1 MAWVDSYRGCCP
13 CLCVDKM
20 APRPLSALAI
30 MASCCREG
38 EAIDTERDGLA
49 PEKTSPDRE
58 KKKEQSDISISPR
71 ASKHHYSRSRSRSRE
86 RKRKSDNDGRKHRSR
101 SRSKEARRHESK
113 DKSSKRHK
121 SEEHNDKEHSSDKGR
136 ERLNSSENGEDRHKR
151 KERKS
156 SRGRS
161 HSRSRSRERCAIA
174 VEAGKGRSLG
184 RGVGIG
190 KNLDP
195 EAETGRSQDLEAGIE
210 NEGSE
215 HVPDQ
220 DPDTGIGLG
229 AGADQGVEVD
239 RKKRIEKPRR
249 FSRSLSRTPSPP
261 PFRGRNTAMDAQEA
275 LARSSVLTEIG
286 DCFDYINF
294 ICWFLNKDGSGCSV
308 TQIGLELTKII
319 LCLPTSEVKLE
330 RAKKLQEQREKEMV
344 EKQKQQEMAAAA
356 AATGGSVL
364 NVAALLASGTQ
375 VTPQIAMAAQMAALQ
390 AKALAETGIAVPSYY
405 NPAAVNPMKF
415 AEQEKKRK
423 MLWQGKK
430 EGDKSQSAEIWEKL
444 NFGNKDQNVK
454 FRKLMGIKSE
464 DEAGCSSV
472 DEESYKTLKQQEEV
486 FRNLDAQYE
495 MARSQTHTQRGM
507 GLGFTSSMRGMD
519 TV

>member
-1 MAWVDSYRGCCP
+1 MLSILWYVLGPALSPPYALLQKNNQSPSNRVATETLIPTPFPPSKLCCAPGLFPLCAIRVSCASYSVC
-13 CLCVDKM
+13 
-20 APRPLSALAI
+20 
-30 MASCCREG
+30 G
-38 EAIDTERDGLA
+38 EASKRPVLWKAASGGAAVAAKNLDYGEPQNIIIQDHGQGQ
-49 PEKTSPDRE
+49 EKENESQIM
-58 KKKEQSDISISPR
+58 KEENTG
-71 ASKHHYSRSRSRSRE
+71 AGAE
-86 RKRKSDNDGRKHRSR
+86 AKRTNFFLKQ
-101 SRSKEARRHESK
+101 ARRHESK
-113 DKSSKRHK
+113 DKSSKKHK

-136 ERLNSSENGEDRHKR
+136 ERLNSSENGVIVVEA
-151 KERKS
+151 ES
-156 SRGRS
+156 GRS
-161 HSRSRSRERCAIA
+161 QDP
-174 VEAGKGRSLG
+174 
-184 RGVGIG
+184 GVGIG
-190 KNLDP
+190 RSQDP
-195 EAETGRSQDLEAGIE
+195 EAERGRNHDPEAGKE
-210 NEGSE
+210 NVGSDL
-215 HVPDQ
+215 VPAQDQ
-220 DPDTGIGLG
+220 DIGIEVE
-229 AGADQGVEVD
+229 AGVGQGVEV
-239 RKKRIEKPRR
+239 
-249 FSRSLSRTPSPP
+249 
-261 PFRGRNTAMDAQEA
+261 GRNTAMDAQEA
-275 LARSSVLTEIG
+275 LARR
-286 DCFDYINF
+286 
-294 ICWFLNKDGSGCSV
+294 
-308 TQIGLELTKII
+308 
-319 LCLPTSEVKLE
+319 LE

-344 EKQKQQEMAAAA
+344 EKQKQQEIAAA

-519 TV
+519 AV

>member
-1 MAWVDSYRGCCP
+1 MIRTNFF
-13 CLCVDKM
+13 LK
-20 APRPLSALAI
+20 
-30 MASCCREG
+30 
-38 EAIDTERDGLA
+38 
-49 PEKTSPDRE
+49 
-58 KKKEQSDISISPR
+58 Q
-71 ASKHHYSRSRSRSRE
+71 
-86 RKRKSDNDGRKHRSR
+86 
-101 SRSKEARRHESK
+101 ARRHESK
-113 DKSSKRHK
+113 EKSSKKHK
-121 SEEHNDKEHSSDKGR
+121 SEDHNDKEHSSDKGR
-136 ERLNSSENGEDRHKR
+136 DSLNSSENGEERHKR

-161 HSRSRSRERCAIA
+161 HSRSRSRERRH
-174 VEAGKGRSLG
+174 RS
-184 RGVGIG
+184 
-190 KNLDP
+190 
-195 EAETGRSQDLEAGIE
+195 RSRDRKKSRSRSRERKRRIRSRSRSRSRHRHRSRSKSRTRSRSRE
-210 NEGSE
+210 
-215 HVPDQ
+215 
-220 DPDTGIGLG
+220 
-229 AGADQGVEVD
+229 

-249 FSRSLSRTPSPP
+249 FIRRFSSPP

-275 LARSSVLTEIG
+275 LARR
-286 DCFDYINF
+286 
-294 ICWFLNKDGSGCSV
+294 
-308 TQIGLELTKII
+308 
-319 LCLPTSEVKLE
+319 LE

-356 AATGGSVL
+356 AATGGSVI

-519 TV
+519 AV